1 MELERILLEI
11 LSNLYGLLGSM
22 LAHKAQNNAEFVNT
36 CVKEVCDQLMRPF
49 IDAKSKGDAGKLT
62 DVISL
67 IVDFSRGFGSKVESI
82 VLRAQFEQ
90 MLKEV
95 IDIFK
100 LPGLSKADNLQ
111 Q

>member
-1 MELERILLEI
+1 M
-11 LSNLYGLLGSM
+11 NKC
-22 LAHKAQNNAEFVNT
+22 A
-36 CVKEVCDQLMRPF
+36 KEVCDLLMRPF

-67 IVDFSRGFGSKVESI
+67 IVDFSRGFGSKVES
-82 VLRAQFEQ
+82 VTLRAQFEH

-100 LPGLSKADNLQ
+100 LPGLSKADHLQ

>member
-1 MELERILLEI
+1 
-11 LSNLYGLLGSM
+11 
-22 LAHKAQNNAEFVNT
+22 
-36 CVKEVCDQLMRPF
+36 MRPF
-49 IDAKSKGDAGKLT
+49 IDAKNKGDAGKLT

-67 IVDFSRGFGSKVESI
+67 IVDFSLGFGSKVES
-82 VLRAQFEQ
+82 VVMRAQFEQ